1 MKKSKSE
8 TMETETINEVKWI
21 GKQIIGT
28 WELLKWIYEDENGD
42 EVAYFD
48 AAPKGILMYMPSGY
62 MSVQVSKPQRKKF
75 SSKGFDA
82 GAEREQSEAFSSYI
96 AYYGKYK
103 EISPAL
109 FEHHLE
115 SSLFPNWEGDVQTRN
130 AKLYGNLLELSTPSL
145 PTKNGNI
152 IFRLTWRKVS

>member
-1 MKKSKSE
+1 LDILKSK
-8 TMETETINEVKWI
+8 TMKTETINDVKWI
-21 GKQIIGT
+21 GKQILGT
-28 WELLKWIYEDENGD
+28 WELLKWIYEDENGH

-48 AAPKGILMYMPSGY
+48 EKPKGLLMYMPSGL
-62 MSVQVSKPQRKKF
+62 MSVQVSKPQRKSF
-75 SSKGFDA
+75 SSKGFDS
-82 GAEREQSEAFSSYI
+82 GTESEQAEAFRSYI

-115 SSLFPNWEGDVQTRN
+115 RSLFPNWEGDVQTRE
-130 AKLYGNLLELSTPSL
+130 AKLDGNLLELSTPSL

-152 IFRLTWRKVS
+152 IFRLTWRKIY